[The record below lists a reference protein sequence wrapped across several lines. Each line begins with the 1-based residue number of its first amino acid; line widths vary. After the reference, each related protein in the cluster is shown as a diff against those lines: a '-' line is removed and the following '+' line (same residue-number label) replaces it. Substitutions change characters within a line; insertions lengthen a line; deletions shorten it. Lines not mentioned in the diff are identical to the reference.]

1 MRLKLQKAGRGIA
14 EREKCV
20 VGKAGWREKKI
31 QREGRG
37 YSSTGPSVPSSIS
50 QWLGGEEMCG
60 VKHLIPD
67 AFYSFY
73 CMLFLLVLPSPI
85 LRKKGQDY
93 IDKDVL
99 QAST

>member
-20 VGKAGWREKKI
+20 VGKAGGRKKFKE
-31 QREGRG
+31 RGEGILAQ
-37 YSSTGPSVPSSIS
+37 GPLSPLAYLSGF
-50 QWLGGEEMCG
+50 GGEEMRG

-73 CMLFLLVLPSPI
+73 RMLFLLVLPSPI